1 MGHFLKLLLLCT
13 FAISCNYD
21 RGTIVVTQQNKVLS
35 IARIALVDN
44 QFVLTGK
51 NLQNVKTVKIKE
63 GSTEVLL
70 AVESV
75 TATKIIAN
83 TLTNVTFS
91 AGKFF
96 EFILATSEASSTVNV
111 NFSLCDSSLN
121 GKGFNCSIAA
131 NDKDVLSFDATTNK
145 WVPRNVNGLNYK
157 GTFSAA
163 GGVDPGGSPDA
174 GDYYIIT
181 VAGTINSV
189 TYAVGDWISYS
200 GDEWQKIAN
209 ARTVLSVFGRTGN
222 ITARKGDYDLS
233 NLTDVDF
240 TSRTP
245 VAGDVLKF
253 VGGKWSASASAL
265 TETDPTVSAF
275 AKAALPTCPGGQ
287 VLTSTNGTSLS
298 CVADATGGGGGPTG
312 AAGGDLAGT
321 YPNPTLAVVATAGT
335 YKSVKVDTKGRV
347 TAGTNPT
354 TLAGYGIT
362 DSIVTGVTATAPVVA
377 TGTTAPV
384 ISMAAATTSV
394 NGYLSA
400 ADWTIFNSKQDSLA
414 GGQTINGIVYPSV
427 GQTLKIPLA
436 PLVATDAVNKQY
448 VDNNGV
454 WLVVQSGGNAGDAYR
469 GSGNVGIGNN
479 NPDTALDVQGQIHS
493 RTLDNTGAT
502 TIDWNN
508 GNIQYTTD
516 SCQNYAFTNVKD
528 GGSYT
533 FTVKGALSV
542 QCNFSTS
549 GLTYRFSPSNG
560 ITNASTHTIYTF
572 FRAGNDVYVSWVSGY

>member
-1 MGHFLKLLLLCT
+1 MKDLFLLIIFSVLLS
-13 FAISCNYD
+13 SCIV
-21 RGTIVVTQQNKVLS
+21 GKGKIVVHQAPKVLS
-35 IARIALVDN
+35 ISNVRLVDH
-44 QFVLTGK
+44 QFILTGQ
-51 NLQNVKTVKIKE
+51 NLQDVETIKIKE

-70 AVESV
+70 SVESI
-75 TATKIIAN
+75 TATQIIAK
-83 TLTNVTFS
+83 TLANVTFS
-91 AGKFF
+91 AGKIF
-96 EFILATSEASSTVNV
+96 EFVLATSEAASSINV

-121 GKGFNCSIAA
+121 GKGFNCSISA

-163 GGVDPGGSPDA
+163 GGVDPTGSPDA

-181 VAGTINSV
+181 VAGAINSV

-233 NLTDVDF
+233 KLTDVDF
-240 TSRTP
+240 TSKTP
-245 VAGDVLKF
+245 APGDVLKF
-253 VGGKWSASASAL
+253 ASGKWSASANAL

-298 CVADATGGGGGPTG
+298 CVADASGGGGGPTG

-335 YKSVKVDTKGRV
+335 YRSVTVDTKGRV

-362 DSIVTGVTATAPVVA
+362 DSIVTSVTGTAPVTV
-377 TGTTAPV
+377 TGTTAQV

-414 GGQTINGIVYPSV
+414 GGQTINGIVYPSI

-454 WLVVQSGGNAGDAYR
+454 WTVVQSGGNAGDAYR
-469 GSGNVGIGNN
+469 GSGKVGIGNN

-502 TIDWNN
+502 TIDWDN

-572 FRAGNDVYVSWVSGY
+572 FRAGSDVYVSWVSGY